1 MDGECIFALL
11 EVGPRTTR
19 TPYGELLE
27 RPIDMEEIQHA
38 LRKGGHSKAPG
49 SDGIRVE
56 FYKANWTTIKDDL
69 CTTLN
74 QMFPAKTTT
83 TQQKRG
89 NRMLAQAWRIAET
102 FGFSVY
108 HTLERG
114 LQTSHSNNRAMS
126 TPSDGRTPSDD
137 SILLRAWEYHPRC
150 RSDRQR
156 GDCAGENYTNPPVH
170 AVTGFPRGV
179 RQDIP
184 PVPILHNEELRAKRL
199 VHWSTKQHYDKTV
212 SLV

>member
-1 MDGECIFALL
+1 
-11 EVGPRTTR
+11 
-19 TPYGELLE
+19 
-27 RPIDMEEIQHA
+27 
-38 LRKGGHSKAPG
+38 
-49 SDGIRVE
+49 
-56 FYKANWTTIKDDL
+56 
-69 CTTLN
+69 
-74 QMFPAKTTT
+74 
-83 TQQKRG
+83 
-89 NRMLAQAWRIAET
+89 MLAQAWRIAET

-114 LQTSHSNNRAMS
+114 LQTSRSNNRAMS

-150 RSDRQR
+150 RSDRER

-199 VHWSTKQHYDKTV
+199 VHLSTKQHYDKAV
-212 SLV
+212 SFVQINGNIAGPISIRCEIRQGCPMSMVLFALCINYLISVLEQNLSGVCLGRSGRRTAVMAYQTMSQFL